1 MSFKQGV
8 GLMVTIN
15 DVAKRAG
22 VSKSSVSR
30 VLNGNYEYMS
40 DDLKNRIINAMNE
53 LNYSP
58 NLLAQG
64 LKKKKTGVIGIILS
78 DISNPFW
85 SEVLKGVQAES
96 SKYGYG
102 LMVNNSNED
111 SDEEK
116 ENVSLLRSKQ
126 VDGLIINTTGKNTE
140 TYQTLLQDG
149 YPFVF
154 LDRVL
159 NNLKADTVVVDN
171 VFGANQAISYLIKQ
185 GHRRIAILSYPPEN
199 KSPREERLHGYRTT
213 LKAHGIPVDEKLIK
227 ICEQEQGKGVE
238 ATKELLSLSN
248 KPTAIFSTHAM
259 LNLEILTGVIECNLQ
274 VPEDVSVLGYDD
286 FAWVPLLNP
295 PLTTVGQPA
304 FELGAKAAKLLIERI
319 EKKRDEE
326 AIVIQLDPQLIIRKS
341 CTMPN

>member
-1 MSFKQGV
+1 
-8 GLMVTIN
+8 MVTIN
-15 DVAKRAG
+15 DVAKKAG

-40 DDLKNRIINAMNE
+40 EDLKNRIISVMNE

-58 NLLAQG
+58 NLLAQS

-85 SEVLKGVQAES
+85 SEVLKGVQMEC
-96 SKYGYG
+96 SKNGYG
-102 LMVNNSNED
+102 LMVNNSDED

-116 ENVSLLRSKQ
+116 ENVTLLRSKQ
-126 VDGLIINTTGKNTE
+126 VDGMIINTSGKNTDM
-140 TYQTLLQDG
+140 YQGLLEDG
-149 YPFVF
+149 YPFVL
-154 LDRVL
+154 LDRLL

-171 VFGANQAISYLIKQ
+171 VLGANRAVSYLIEQ
-185 GHRRIAILSYPPEN
+185 GHERIAILSYPPEN
-199 KSPREERLHGYRTT
+199 KSPREDRLYGYRQT
-213 LKAHGIPVDEKLIK
+213 LVDHGIPIDEDLIK

-238 ATKELLSLSN
+238 ATVELLSMAN

-259 LNLEILTGVIECNLQ
+259 LNLEILTGVEECKLQ
-274 VPEDVSVLGYDD
+274 VPNDVSVLGYDD

-319 EKKRDEE
+319 EKQRDDEG
-326 AIVIQLDPQLIIRKS
+326 IVIQLDPQLIVRKS
-341 CTMPN
+341 CSVPSLKTI